1 MNLKFENFNYDR
13 YKSEQRHLFKESFP
27 EIKNLPSGSAEHY
40 DWKHRGQI
48 KSFQFSAIL
57 DQKLIGYYAALSYK
71 YKFNDNYI
79 KAGMVCDVMT
89 GKASRGRG
97 VFTKLGKYST
107 KKLKNNSFDITTGFP
122 IRKEVIP
129 GHLKAGWETAFKL
142 PLYFKIN
149 TSKSILKKI
158 YLGPF
163 SNVVDFFIKIIS
175 LPFNLSFQRKNV
187 DVSKSNALNFF
198 KSKRYNEINQLV
210 SRENLIYLNKDSEFM
225 NWRLSAPKAKY
236 NFYEITYNKKLIGYV
251 LTRDILKF
259 GINCTGIVDIV
270 FLKDKVKF
278 LKYALSKIKF
288 KGDLILLM
296 CNKKLYNNYLLYKS
310 GFIKS
315 SFNFTLIIKD
325 LSKNFSKDLLFS
337 EKNWH
342 LTWIDSDDL

>member
-1 MNLKFENFNYDR
+1 MNLKFENFNYESH
-13 YKSEQRHLFKESFP
+13 KSEQRALFKESFP
-27 EIKNLPSGSAEHY
+27 EIKNLPSASSDHY
-40 DWKHRGQI
+40 NWKHRGQI

-57 DQKLIGYYAALSYK
+57 NQKLIGYYAALSYK

-89 GKASRGRG
+89 GKESRGKG

-107 KKLKNNSFDITTGFP
+107 EKLKDNSFDITTGFP

-129 GHLKAGWETAFKL
+129 GHLKAGWEIAFKL

-158 YLGPF
+158 YLGPL
-163 SNVVDFFIKIIS
+163 SNVVDFFIKIIF
-175 LPFNLSFQRKNV
+175 LPFDLSFQRKNV
-187 DVSKSNALNFF
+187 DVNKSNALDFF
-198 KSKRYNEINQLV
+198 KSKRYSEIDQLV
-210 SRENLIYLNKDSEFM
+210 SKENLIYLNKDSEFM
-225 NWRLSAPKAKY
+225 NWRLSAPEAKY
-236 NFYEITYNKKLIGYV
+236 NLYEITYNEKLIGYV

-259 GINCTGIVDIV
+259 GIDCTGIVDIV

-278 LKYALSKIKF
+278 IKYALSKIKF
-288 KGDLILLM
+288 KGDLVLLM
-296 CNKKLYNNYLLYKS
+296 CNRKLHKNYLLYRS

-315 SFNFTLIIKD
+315 TFNFSLIIKG
-325 LSKNFSKDLLFS
+325 LSKNFRKDLLFN

>member
-1 MNLKFENFNYDR
+1 MNVKFENFNYDR

-48 KSFQFSAIL
+48 QSFQFSAIL

-71 YKFNDNYI
+71 YKFNNNYI
-79 KAGMVCDVMT
+79 KTGMVCDVMT
-89 GKASRGRG
+89 GKESRGKG

-107 KKLKNNSFDITTGFP
+107 EKLKNNSFDITTGFP

-129 GHLKAGWETAFKL
+129 GHLKAGWEIAFKL

-149 TSKSILKKI
+149 SSKSILKKI
-158 YLGPF
+158 YLGPL
-163 SNVVDFFIKIIS
+163 SHLVDFFIKIIS
-175 LPFNLSFQRKNV
+175 SPFNLSFKGKNI
-187 DVSKSNALNFF
+187 DVIKSNAMIFF
-198 KSKRYNEINQLV
+198 ESNRYNEMNQLV
-210 SRENLIYLNKDSEFM
+210 SSENVIYLNKDSEFM
-225 NWRLSAPKAKY
+225 NWRLSAPETQY
-236 NFYEITYNKKLIGYV
+236 NLYEINYNKKLVGYV

-278 LKYALSKIKF
+278 IKYALSKMKF

-296 CNKKLYNNYLLYKS
+296 CNKKLYNKYLLYKC

-315 SFNFTLIIKD
+315 TFSFSLIIKD
-325 LSKNFSKDLLFS
+325 LSKNYRKDLLFND
-337 EKNWH
+337 ENWH